1 MYSCLYDIL
10 FIKKWLDET
19 LFKVILRKMDFDRA
33 TFEKDIKDFS
43 MGQKKKVLIAKSLAS
58 KAHRLFDMNL

>member
-1 MYSCLYDIL
+1 
-10 FIKKWLDET
+10 
-19 LFKVILRKMDFDRA
+19 MDFDRA